1 MPSLHNFAHVCSH
14 LQNVSKARLSMT
26 SIPMT
31 KLHLSTCLAL
41 QRQGFIS
48 SVDIGGLSP
57 PVPETVN
64 ARSYEHFTHHLAVSP
79 WDAYPDPKAR
89 NLPDRREPNTPENPA
104 QRRIWVG
111 MKYWN
116 GEPVLS
122 KMDLISKPTRR
133 ILLSLH
139 DLRKIVVGFRAGYV
153 KGLTRP
159 GECLLVKTGIG
170 IIEAR
175 ECVER
180 QVGGMALARVL

>member
-1 MPSLHNFAHVCSH
+1 MS
-14 LQNVSKARLSMT
+14 
-26 SIPMT
+26 

-41 QRQGFIS
+41 QKQGFLS
-48 SVDIGGLSP
+48 TVDIGGLSP
-57 PVPETVN
+57 PAPEKHS
-64 ARSYEHFTHHLAVSP
+64 AGSYEHFTRHLAASP

-89 NLPDRREPNTPENPA
+89 SLPDRREPKIPENPA
-104 QRRIWVG
+104 ERRIWIG
-111 MKYWN
+111 MKYWD

-122 KMDLISKPTRR
+122 KMNLISKPTRR
-133 ILLSLH
+133 ILLSLQ

-180 QVGGMALARVL
+180 QIGGMALARVL